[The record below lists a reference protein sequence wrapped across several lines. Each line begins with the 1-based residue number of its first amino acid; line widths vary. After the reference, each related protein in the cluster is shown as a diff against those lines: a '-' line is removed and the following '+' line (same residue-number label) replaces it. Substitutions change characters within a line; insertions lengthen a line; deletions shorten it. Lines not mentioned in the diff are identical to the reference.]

1 MGFFTGFAPTS
12 KAPILFRQYPPSPTS
27 QQAHQ
32 LSSNTSISPTPQ
44 SPRPVPIPVPVPSTS
59 KEADGAKLITKMEKG
74 DEEEMSPRALII
86 IVTTIISKNSPGYE
100 GVFLRR
106 LSNTLRLVDPPL
118 LWMIVEGQ
126 SDSNQVSDIVSK
138 TGIMY
143 RYLVCKQNFSNPE
156 TELTHHRNL
165 ALSHIEH
172 HRLSGIVHFA
182 SLSNTYDLH
191 FFHHLRDI
199 EVFGTWAMALVSAK
213 KQKVKIEGPVCESSQ
228 VIGWHLNNKT
238 GPDNYNIHISTFAFN
253 SSILWDPERWGRPSS
268 AQRTN
273 QNSIKYVKEIIVEDE
288 GKLKGIPPSDC
299 SKIML
304 WHFPFS

>member
-1 MGFFTGFAPTS
+1 MQLRPRKFWKGKQGTDLRATEVIFPSEGMPENRGSALVWLGIQPQVTS
-12 KAPILFRQYPPSPTS
+12 VPP
-27 QQAHQ
+27 
-32 LSSNTSISPTPQ
+32 
-44 SPRPVPIPVPVPSTS
+44 
-59 KEADGAKLITKMEKG
+59 
-74 DEEEMSPRALII
+74 
-86 IVTTIISKNSPGYE
+86 
-100 GVFLRR
+100 
-106 LSNTLRLVDPPL
+106 
-118 LWMIVEGQ
+118 
-126 SDSNQVSDIVSK
+126 VSA
-138 TGIMY
+138 
-143 RYLVCKQNFSNPE
+143 
-156 TELTHHRNL
+156 HRNL

-304 WHFPFS
+304 WHFPFSWCNSSNQLISAFVFYAWRKLIKKTAYHLKKKKIHF